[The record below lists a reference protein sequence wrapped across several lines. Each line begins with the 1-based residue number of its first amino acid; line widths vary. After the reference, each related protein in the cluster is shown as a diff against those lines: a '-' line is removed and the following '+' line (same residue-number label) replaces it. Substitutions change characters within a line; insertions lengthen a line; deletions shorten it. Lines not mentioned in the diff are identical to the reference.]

1 MIKMYLR
8 NESEEFLLKECKSI
22 REGVD
27 YIERLYRYLADHYGA
42 NRLVCVFREDN
53 KDNEAVF
60 VIGGEDHE

>member
-27 YIERLYRYLADHYGA
+27 YIEKLYRYLADHYGA

-53 KDNEAVF
+53 KDNEAIF
-60 VIGGEDHE
+60 VIGGEAHE

>member
-53 KDNEAVF
+53 KDNEAIF